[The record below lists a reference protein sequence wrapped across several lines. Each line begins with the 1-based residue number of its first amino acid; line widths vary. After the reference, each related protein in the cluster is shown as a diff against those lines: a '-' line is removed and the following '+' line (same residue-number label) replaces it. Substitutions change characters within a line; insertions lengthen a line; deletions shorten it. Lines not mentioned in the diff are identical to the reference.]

1 MFLYFRKGEKGNLIS
16 RFHGKAAL
24 IQSGNLL
31 NPGLAEVELI
41 EEAPRYVLVR
51 VLGEAAM
58 LEMMES
64 AEEKSVR
71 LSTARRLFGDYD
83 LRMVTSKSDEP
94 TVTFYWR
101 GMSQEAFD
109 AKLQAALRQHQ
120 RPQPRRHTTNYPPTP
135 FHLLL

>member
-24 IQSGNLL
+24 IQSGYLL
-31 NPGLAEVELI
+31 KPGLAEVELI

-71 LSTARRLFGDYD
+71 LATACRLFGDYD
-83 LRMVTSKSDEP
+83 LRTVTRKADEP
-94 TVTFYWR
+94 IVTFYWR

-109 AKLQAALRQHQ
+109 TKLQAELRQHQ
-120 RPQPRRHTTNYPPTP
+120 RPLPRRHWTN
-135 FHLLL
+135 